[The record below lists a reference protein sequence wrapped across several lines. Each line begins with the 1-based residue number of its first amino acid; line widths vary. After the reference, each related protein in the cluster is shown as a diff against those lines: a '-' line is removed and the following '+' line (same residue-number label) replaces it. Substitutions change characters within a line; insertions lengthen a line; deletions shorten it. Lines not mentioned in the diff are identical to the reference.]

1 MALTGSPR
9 VENFPEILLQMFSFL
24 PLKSLITG
32 RTVSQ
37 EWRRLIPLANINPI
51 RRSFLDFYFTLI
63 NSPIFP
69 QTRPWVLANLQ
80 PFDRQQY
87 INDLMDQPQW
97 KKLAVIDQHP
107 YIPEDFRMWILE
119 WPAKAVIGCVWPGL
133 PNVYCQSEA
142 ADNVH
147 RNEGN
152 NMLAP
157 LPPTICALPYE
168 NYSPDAHFIPALS
181 VFYGRS
187 DIVWLKLDERD
198 SLRDKVYILYNA
210 ARSFDGDPGWYIDDN
225 WVDHQKRMWFDIH
238 TSWTKRRAKGNL
250 PILRLEDMPPPHAK
264 YVESPMFTKSFLR
277 GQLQAHTWRE
287 RDEPSRL
294 VFRRGSFYTSGMNY
308 IFSQSVVLQDD
319 NHMPDSG
326 ERINYW

>member
-1 MALTGSPR
+1 MAFTGSPR
-9 VENFPEILLQMFSFL
+9 VENFPNEILLQIFSLL

-69 QTRPWVLANLQ
+69 QTRPWLLANLQ

-87 INDLMDQPQW
+87 INDLT
-97 KKLAVIDQHP
+97 DQHP
-107 YIPEDFRMWILE
+107 YIPEAFRMWILE

-133 PNVYCQSEA
+133 PNIHCQSEA

-181 VFYGRS
+181 IFHGRS
-187 DIVWLKLDERD
+187 DIVWLMLDERD
-198 SLRDKVYILYNA
+198 SLRDKVYLLYKA
-210 ARSFDGDPGWYIDDN
+210 ARSFDGDPGCYIDDN
-225 WVDHQKRMWFDIH
+225 WVDHQKRMWSNIQWSAMKNR
-238 TSWTKRRAKGNL
+238 TERNL
-250 PILRLEDMPPPHAK
+250 PIPRLEDIPPPDPI
-264 YVESPMFTKSFLR
+264 YVKMPMYTKSFR
-277 GQLQAHTWRE
+277 NGQIQHHTWRE
-287 RDEPSRL
+287 RDEFHVRL
-294 VFRRGSFYTSGMNY
+294 DLYFSKVCSVPHVEFVEHELKSSF
-308 IFSQSVVLQDD
+308 
-319 NHMPDSG
+319 
-326 ERINYW
+326 